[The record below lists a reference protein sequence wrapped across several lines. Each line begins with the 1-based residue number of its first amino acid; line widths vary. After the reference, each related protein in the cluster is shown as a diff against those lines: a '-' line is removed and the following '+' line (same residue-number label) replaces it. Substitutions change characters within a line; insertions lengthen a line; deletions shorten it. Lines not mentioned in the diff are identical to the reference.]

1 MIRHLMRLN
10 VQSMNRLLLFM
21 TPLIFLSTITTAS
34 HSYQFIVFVFAVSG
48 YYVMISN
55 LPNKENPDSSLLIHT
70 LPVTRAQIVVAKYV
84 GGLKWFLIAFII
96 YLIVAG
102 GLGGFIAPVPK
113 WQEVI
118 IVLSMLLGVM
128 SIFYPLYYR
137 WGYYAAIALS
147 GPIILL
153 LFMLSVFYPS
163 VLPNVFILWDM
174 HPLFLFALFGLAMV
188 AWGISLFSSIRLFE
202 AHR

>member
-1 MIRHLMRLN
+1 MRHLMRLN

-70 LPVTRAQIVVAKYV
+70 LPVTRAQIVVAKYI
-84 GGLKWFLIAFII
+84 GGLKWFLIAFTI

-113 WQEVI
+113 WQEII

-137 WGYYAAIALS
+137 WGYYAAIAAN

-153 LFMLSVFYPS
+153 FFMSSSFYPS
-163 VLPNVFILWDM
+163 VLPNLFNLWLT
-174 HPLFLFALFGLAMV
+174 HPSFLFTFFGLAMV
-188 AWGISLFSSIRLFE
+188 AWVISLLSSIRLFE